1 MQAWSRV
8 RGIVPHLLAFLA
20 CALVAMIVAFP
31 VVVER
36 AIESV
41 RFSDRL
47 GTLPVDVRLCHNGRS
62 TLDTGMLGKVYY
74 RQTGPLGFGAYARAT
89 GPPEA
94 GGTLASYVDPTFV
107 QANVT
112 LISEP
117 QTVVDAY
124 AAEFEAGLRDR
135 IVRNS
140 LLAGVIGGAVLF
152 AVLPRRRIAEGPVRS
167 QVVVAGLLVVVATGA
182 STAIAFSMF
191 REWPCDVEVTR
202 DYVMPDF
209 DRLSFDNPET
219 LEVARQVQPF
229 IDKNNER
236 TDARAAAY
244 ERTARTSF
252 VAELTDHAAALAPR
266 EGEQLIVAEADTQ
279 GSNVGVAVRK
289 GMYAEIADQLG
300 EDAVTLRTIS
310 GDVSSNGTVAE
321 ASYIA
326 DEAAVSGP
334 VPTVAVGG
342 DHDSET
348 TWQQMRDNGIEVPDN
363 ETVEID
369 GLRVSVANDSEHK
382 TLFGG
387 LVTNES
393 GISEQELG
401 ANLRESLDEDP
412 RIVLLHQ
419 PDAATGYLGVD
430 LEDDVE
436 TLDGSLTV
444 PYDDGVPDQIPGT
457 VNIGHKHESNGPWVL
472 WNTDGD
478 EITWTVVD
486 QLGTAGGVENS
497 PTINRFSTP
506 DSVPLKPITVRLQYF
521 DSESGLQTGY
531 ATVQWDLDGACT
543 ITERVDVGLPG
554 GQPIENPDPTT
565 DR

>member
-8 RGIVPHLLAFLA
+8 KRTVPHLLAYLA
-20 CALVAMIVAFP
+20 CALVAAIVAAP
-31 VVVER
+31 IVLER
-36 AIESV
+36 AVESV

-47 GTLPVDVRLCHNGRS
+47 GTLPVNVRLCHNGRS

-74 RQTGPLGFGAYARAT
+74 RQTGPLGFGAYAHARV
-89 GPPEA
+89 PPEA

-112 LISEP
+112 LIQEP

-124 AAEFEAGLRDR
+124 AEEFATGLRDR

-167 QVVVAGLLVVVATGA
+167 QAVVAGVLVVIATGA
-182 STAIAFSMF
+182 STVVALSMF
-191 REWPCDVEVTR
+191 RDWPCDVEVTD
-202 DYVMPDF
+202 DYVMPGF
-209 DRLSFDNPET
+209 SGLSFDNPEA
-219 LEVARQVQPF
+219 LEVARQIQPF
-229 IDKNNER
+229 LDRNNER
-236 TDARAAAY
+236 TRTRAAAY
-244 ERTARTSF
+244 ERSARTSF
-252 VAELTDHAAALAPR
+252 AVELTDKVTGLAPR
-266 EGEQLIVAEADTQ
+266 DGERLVVAEADTQ
-279 GSNVGVAVRK
+279 GSNVGVAVRT
-289 GMYAEIADQLG
+289 GMYAELADQLG
-300 EDAVTLRTIS
+300 EDVVALRTIS

-326 DEAAVSGP
+326 DEAAASGP
-334 VPTVAVGG
+334 VPTAAVGG
-342 DHDSET
+342 DHDSEA

-363 ETVEID
+363 DTVEID
-369 GLRVSVANDSEHK
+369 GLRVSGANDSEHK

-393 GISEQELG
+393 GVTEEELG
-401 ANLRESLDEDP
+401 ANLREALDDEP

-419 PDAATGYLGVD
+419 PEAASGYLGVD
-430 LEDDVE
+430 LEDEVE
-436 TLDGSLTV
+436 TLEGSLTV

-457 VNIGHKHESNGPWVL
+457 VNIGHRHVADGPWVL

-506 DSVPLKPITVRLQYF
+506 DSVPLKPITVRLQYV
-521 DSESGLQTGY
+521 DAESGLQTGY

-543 ITERVDVGLPG
+543 ITDRVDVGLPG
-554 GQPIENPDPTT
+554 GQPMENPNPTAV
-565 DR
+565 R

>member
-1 MQAWSRV
+1 MQASSRV
-8 RGIVPHLLAFLA
+8 RGIVLHLLAFLA
-20 CALVAMIVAFP
+20 CAVIAAIVAFP

-124 AAEFEAGLRDR
+124 AEAFETGLRDR
-135 IVRNS
+135 ILRNS
-140 LLAGVIGGAVLF
+140 LMAGVIGGAVLF
-152 AVLPRRRIAEGPVRS
+152 AVLPRRRIADGPVKA
-167 QVVVAGLLVVVATGA
+167 QVVVAGVLVVVATGV
-182 STAIAFSMF
+182 STVIALSMF
-191 REWPCDVEVTR
+191 DEWPCDTEVTD
-202 DYVMPDF
+202 DYVMPGF

-229 IDKNNER
+229 IDKNTER
-236 TDARAAAY
+236 TRTRAAAY
-244 ERTARTSF
+244 ERTARISF
-252 VAELTDHAAALAPR
+252 VGELTDHAAALMPR
-266 EGEQLIVAEADTQ
+266 DGEKLVVAEADTQ

-289 GMYAEIADQLG
+289 GMYAELADQLG
-300 EDAVTLRTIS
+300 EDAVTVRTIS

-326 DEAAVSGP
+326 DEADVSGR

-348 TWQQMRDNGIEVPDN
+348 TWQQMRDNGIDVPDN

-393 GISEQELG
+393 GITEEELG
-401 ANLRESLDEDP
+401 ANLRESLDDDP

-419 PDAATGYLGVD
+419 PDAVTGYLGVN
-430 LEDDVE
+430 LEEDVE

-444 PYDDGVPDQIPGT
+444 PYDDGVPDQIPGI
-457 VNIGHKHESNGPWVL
+457 VNVGHKHVADGPWVL

-506 DSVPLKPITVRLQYF
+506 DSVPLKPITVRLQYV
-521 DSESGLQTGY
+521 DADSGLQTGY
-531 ATVQWDLDGACT
+531 ATVQWDLDGTCT
-543 ITERVDVGLPG
+543 ITDRVDVGLPG
-554 GQPIENPDPTT
+554 GQPIDNPSPTAV
-565 DR
+565 R